1 MNGIWD
7 IKADAIEKGDN
18 LRNVSSLVEKTWTD
32 DKGFTHYIFDIATFH
47 NPWYSFSDDD
57 YQLFQ
62 DFIKGGARPYPS
74 DGNIPCDIIAKE
86 VRYVLQKLE
95 ICAKNPNHHF
105 CEDAKSALKYGK
117 FNTVRGTLKLYLG
130 KYTTRDW
137 RRKRFTD
144 DIDFWM
150 FQTSLLD
157 STLKECGFNKNKKSG
172 EWEKTIH
179 WKKPVSEENRIESLY
194 AANNLNQLLDFG
206 AGAYLEGA
214 SLKDI
219 FHKKIKRGH
228 DVDLSDIIN
237 VAMVNDGKVGE
248 HKEEWLEA
256 WSSFEEAANTRN
268 SRTTSNLISL
278 CRYSLSIANYLD
290 NLTRVIQRYNDE
302 ILNKSIF
309 SDEIIDDLCWISV
322 HWQEFLK
329 KNGQDETR
337 KMIHDFYHEQ
347 MNELPFYAKNLR
359 DFAKGILKLLNSR
372 YEYLKIIFEI
382 ET

>member
-1 MNGIWD
+1 MSGIWD

-32 DKGFTHYIFDIATFH
+32 NEGFTHYIFDIATFH
-47 NPWYSFSDDD
+47 NPWYLISEDD

-74 DGNIPCDIIAKE
+74 DGNIPCDVIAKE
-86 VRYVLQKLE
+86 ARKVLKKLE
-95 ICAKNPNHHF
+95 ICANDPNHYF
-105 CEDAKSALKYGK
+105 CEDAKSALKFGK
-117 FNTVRGTLKLYLG
+117 FNVVRGTLKLYLG

-150 FQTSLLD
+150 FQMNLLD
-157 STLKECGFNKNKKSG
+157 STLKECGFVKNKKSG
-172 EWEKTIH
+172 EWEKIVN
-179 WKKPVSEENRIESLY
+179 WKKPLTEENRVENLY

-219 FHKKIKRGH
+219 FNKKIKRGH
-228 DVDLSDIIN
+228 DVDLNDIIN
-237 VAMVNDGKVGE
+237 VAMINDGNTGK

-278 CRYSLSIANYLD
+278 CRYSLSIANHLD
-290 NLTRVIQRYNDE
+290 NLTRAIQKYNDE

-309 SDEIIDDLCWISV
+309 SDEKINDLCMISI
-322 HWQEFLK
+322 HWQEFFK
-329 KNGQDETR
+329 KNGPEETR
-337 KMIHDFYHEQ
+337 KIIHKFYHEQ
-347 MNELPFYAKNLR
+347 MKELPIYAKNLR
-359 DFAKGILKLLNSR
+359 DFAKRILTLLNSK

-382 ET
+382 EQ